1 MDADETRSDGLFNCK
16 GHGPD
21 DQGSVDSQE
30 IASRALS
37 YG

>member
-1 MDADETRSDGLFNCK
+1 MDADETRSDALFTRK

-21 DQGSVDSQE
+21 DQGCVDSQG
-30 IASRALS
+30 IAPRALS